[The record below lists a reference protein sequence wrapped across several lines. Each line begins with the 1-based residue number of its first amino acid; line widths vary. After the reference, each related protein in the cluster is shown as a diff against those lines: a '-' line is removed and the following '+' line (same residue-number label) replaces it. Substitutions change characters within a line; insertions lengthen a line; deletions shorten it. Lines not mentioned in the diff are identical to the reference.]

1 MHALRFW
8 SVCALTAAPTLLSAC
23 SSSDVDSP
31 RPAAAAADTVT
42 VFEHARLITGD
53 RTPPVEDSAIV
64 VEGSQFVAVG
74 RRRDVQVR
82 EGARRIDLTGKT
94 VMPALVDVHSHLGF
108 LKAVDGTMAKEN
120 FTHENLI
127 DQLQRYA
134 YHGFAAVISVGTDIG
149 DLPFELREEVI
160 PDAALFRTV
169 GRGLAWPGSGPA
181 DPARNDVP
189 YSVTTE
195 DEARAAVRDLAPK
208 RPDFVKIWVDDR
220 NGRQKKLTP
229 PLFTAAIDEA
239 RKLNLPAIAHV
250 YDLEDAKGLVRAG
263 AVGFTHL
270 VRDADIDDEL
280 VGLLKERPDVFFIP
294 NIGITAR
301 GIESGRPKWL
311 DDPLLH
317 ETIPPGQIAPLVRN
331 FADRKPDVL
340 ARTRAEWD
348 RAVRNIATLRA
359 HGVPLVFG
367 SDSAGDP
374 SRLIGWHAMWEL
386 QSLVMA
392 GIPPDEAIVDATSV
406 AAKALKLDQR
416 FGTVAPGKSA
426 DFVVL
431 DANPLDDIANTRRI
445 DKVFLR
451 GQEVNR
457 EALRARWQLEWSA
470 TSTR

>member
-1 MHALRFW
+1 
-8 SVCALTAAPTLLSAC
+8 
-23 SSSDVDSP
+23 
-31 RPAAAAADTVT
+31 
-42 VFEHARLITGD
+42 
-53 RTPPVEDSAIV
+53 
-64 VEGSQFVAVG
+64 
-74 RRRDVQVR
+74 
-82 EGARRIDLTGKT
+82 
-94 VMPALVDVHSHLGF
+94 
-108 LKAVDGTMAKEN
+108 
-120 FTHENLI
+120 
-127 DQLQRYA
+127 
-134 YHGFAAVISVGTDIG
+134 
-149 DLPFELREEVI
+149 
-160 PDAALFRTV
+160 
-169 GRGLAWPGSGPA
+169 
-181 DPARNDVP
+181 
-189 YSVTTE
+189 
-195 DEARAAVRDLAPK
+195 
-208 RPDFVKIWVDDR
+208 
-220 NGRQKKLTP
+220 
-229 PLFTAAIDEA
+229 
-239 RKLNLPAIAHV
+239 
-250 YDLEDAKGLVRAG
+250 
-263 AVGFTHL
+263 VGFTHL

-416 FGTVAPGKSA
+416 LGTVAPGKSA